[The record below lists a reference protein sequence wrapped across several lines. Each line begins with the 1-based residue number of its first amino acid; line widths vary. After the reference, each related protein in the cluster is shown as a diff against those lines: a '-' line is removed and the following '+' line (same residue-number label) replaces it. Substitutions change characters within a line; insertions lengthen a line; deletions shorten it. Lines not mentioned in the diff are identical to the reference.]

1 MEFKIGKTMAQTT
14 AIIKALKKTLKIH
27 GKRYSDVAEALAL
40 SEASVKRLFSDEQFS
55 LKRLDQVC
63 NFLGIEISDLLSSMK
78 DEQQIQCLTEE
89 QEKQLVAD
97 IPLLLV
103 ANSVLNHWSFKNIL
117 SIYDFSETELIQLMA
132 KLDRLR
138 LIQLLPLNRVK
149 VLVDHNFSWRKN
161 GPIQKFFEE
170 QVTQEFFNTR
180 FEAPGEK
187 RMFLVGMLSRASNET
202 FQRKLE
208 KLSEDFHDLHTQDEK
223 LPIFERFGTSA
234 IMAMRLWEPSVFES
248 KRKHKDERSF

>member
-1 MEFKIGKTMAQTT
+1 MAN
-14 AIIKALKKTLKIH
+14 
-27 GKRYSDVAEALAL
+27 
-40 SEASVKRLFSDEQFS
+40 RL
-55 LKRLDQVC
+55 
-63 NFLGIEISDLLSSMK
+63 
-78 DEQQIQCLTEE
+78 
-89 QEKQLVAD
+89 
-97 IPLLLV
+97 
-103 ANSVLNHWSFKNIL
+103 LNHWSFKNIL

-149 VLVDHNFSWRKN
+149 VLVDRNYSWRKN

-187 RMFLVGMLSRASNET
+187 RMFLVGMLSKASNET

-223 LPIFERFGTSA
+223 LPTFERFGTRA